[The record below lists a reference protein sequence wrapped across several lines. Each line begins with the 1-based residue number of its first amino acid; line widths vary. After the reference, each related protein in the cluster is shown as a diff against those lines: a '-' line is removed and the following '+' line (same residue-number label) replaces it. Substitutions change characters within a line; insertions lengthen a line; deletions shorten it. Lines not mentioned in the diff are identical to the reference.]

1 MASGPALIHFAV
13 HYAESADFPLEELFF
28 QVPEVADLFA
38 STDISPHTAEA
49 WSRDPFTLLKR
60 FRDELERAERESP
73 SNSNPS
79 KYRRLS
85 SRETAII
92 VARFLTY
99 EVPAAAAD
107 AKSRDRLAARQ
118 QQMMELPDRETPGIR
133 RFGLGRPRAGKG
145 EFWRDFE
152 AELHAYILETQRAAR
167 AAALTALPEA
177 TQQVLRYGERYADD
191 LGRRLVGD
199 LAGTLEPRDLY
210 IERECETELV
220 ELMRGAPHRLVA
232 LSGKAGTGKSS
243 VLWSLRRKLADAG
256 LTPLLISATWMTPG
270 GADRLL
276 EVEDVVRH
284 ALQLRGANMTP
295 VVLLDTADL
304 LLHTEG
310 LIYRTTDLLQ
320 QLSDLRIRAILT
332 VRPREREQLRGVFER
347 ELGDYTAPELDTA
360 VRVLMRRYF
369 PKLSIE
375 IGRDLVRRVETRG
388 LPMTA
393 VLRSPIQLRMLFD
406 TSGGRFP
413 GVDYDVTALYE
424 RYWATRIVRD
434 DRGGRVPI
442 AQDLSPTAGRLGILM
457 VADATPI
464 VRDRRV
470 SVMLD
475 AVSYPAPL
483 RDGAAG
489 MDDLARRGVLRR
501 GEETWEFAHQTL
513 FEFIAARALVTRNT
527 DAAASLLLAH
537 VLAHPYD
544 LFTAAVLEQVV
555 ILLAR
560 EEATRPAARA
570 ITGTLI
576 GQPHAS
582 LRPIGA
588 VGWLHVPGMEIPDAR
603 SIDQETARRLLGH
616 LPQVEAIDA
625 DHALAVLGALWRDH
639 RDVAHRQLVAC
650 LAILV
655 QRWPDRIG
663 EFVVAEQIIP
673 TLLATERESY
683 RQSISL
689 VQLALGVATCYP
701 AAARDL
707 MLHLLQELP
716 EVTGFLRTMAGIA
729 GRWTELDGG
738 EEYAAS
744 VVRAAA
750 AAVRR
755 FPSRRRDLGVAAG
768 GVVHALRHRR
778 LATAPP
784 GARAADW
791 ESFAADV
798 FSRIGST
805 APTIADAADLNA
817 VARHLISADVS
828 ARDHVIRILD
838 GLFSREPVD
847 GPFQMV
853 GSFLVAIVA
862 EDGIARAHLVDLLH
876 GVLADG
882 LPATAKT
889 GRTPAQRWAIT
900 ARAALLDPDTPETF
914 VAQVA
919 TGLLIGAP
927 ALWREPAYL
936 LAAVFPAAIG
946 GDLRARAL
954 LADVAGRP
962 GALHPPS
969 ALDPSVVS
977 DFLQAG
983 LTYAHRSVAVAES
996 VVAVAV
1002 AARRTGIIASVGTS
1016 VRGAFAIRRR
1026 RADIEA
1032 LLEAML
1038 HGPDNDQSAA
1048 CEAWKKLQGK
1058 GLLTPTVKRIGHAID
1073 LVRNPGALASLI
1085 EMLPAAVRE
1094 DLSQAE
1100 TALSLI
1106 HRKVLDELR
1115 GGNGSTL
1122 SDSHQRT
1129 VDAAFD
1135 SYRAIFA
1142 AAATPEGWTHL
1153 WDLVLRPSLRGT
1165 GRVDSGRFRQVVA
1178 YLHNLLSRYP
1188 DHRRAATDA
1197 FVVAATWAGANLSA
1211 TQSKNVGN
1219 LLRSV
1224 AARLLPDGGDS
1235 TVHLLTAAN
1244 DFPRFL
1250 GKFVVRTAVTS
1261 GSRSHVQRLLAD
1273 GAFDAVLAAHAVECL
1288 RGDREV
1294 GARPIPELLT
1304 GVAA

>member
-1 MASGPALIHFAV
+1 MDRAEAVASGPALIHFAV

-99 EVPAAAAD
+99 EAPTAAAD

-152 AELHAYILETQRAAR
+152 AELRAYILETQRAAR

-177 TQQVLRYGERYADD
+177 TKRILGYGERYADD

-199 LAGTLEPRDLY
+199 LPGGLDPRDLY

-232 LSGKAGTGKSS
+232 LSGEAGTGKSS
-243 VLWSLRRKLADAG
+243 ILWSLRRKLADAG

-276 EVEDVVRH
+276 EVEDVVQH
-284 ALQLRGANMTP
+284 ALQIRAANMTP

-320 QLSDLRIRAILT
+320 QLSGLRIRAILT

-347 ELGDYTAPELDTA
+347 KLGDYTAPELDNA

-369 PKLSIE
+369 PKLSVE
-375 IGRDLVRRVETRG
+375 VGRDLVRRVETRG

-393 VLRSPIQLRMLFD
+393 VLRSPIQLRMLFN

-434 DRGGRVPI
+434 DRGERVPI

-457 VADATPI
+457 VADATPV

-475 AVSYPAPL
+475 AVSYPSPL

-513 FEFIAARALVTRNT
+513 FEFIAARALVTRNA
-527 DAAASLLLAH
+527 DAAASMLLAH

-582 LRPIGA
+582 LRPIG
-588 VGWLHVPGMEIPDAR
+588 VIGWLHVPGMDIPDAR
-603 SIDQETARRLLGH
+603 SIDQETARRLLAH
-616 LPQVEAIDA
+616 LPQVQAIDT
-625 DHALAVLGALWRDH
+625 DQALAVLGAVWRDH

-655 QRWPDRIG
+655 QRWPERIG

-673 TLLATERESY
+673 TLLATQRDSY

-689 VQLALGVATCYP
+689 VQLAVGVATSHP

-729 GRWTELDGG
+729 GRWTELEGG

-778 LATAPP
+778 FAARPP
-784 GARAADW
+784 AARVADW

-828 ARDHVIRILD
+828 ERDHVVRILD
-838 GLFSREPVD
+838 GLFALEPVD

-876 GVLADG
+876 GVLAHG

-900 ARAALLDPDTPETF
+900 ARAALLDPDTPEAF

-927 ALWREPAYL
+927 DLWREPAYL

-977 DFLQAG
+977 DFLQARAD
-983 LTYAHRSVAVAES
+983 LRPP
-996 VVAVAV
+996 
-1002 AARRTGIIASVGTS
+1002 
-1016 VRGAFAIRRR
+1016 FRRR
-1026 RADIEA
+1026 RRV
-1032 LLEAML
+1032 
-1038 HGPDNDQSAA
+1038 GGRRRGGSPPDGHHRERRCVRAWGVRDPAPPCRYRSAA
-1048 CEAWKKLQGK
+1048 RG
-1058 GLLTPTVKRIGHAID
+1058 D
-1073 LVRNPGALASLI
+1073 
-1085 EMLPAAVRE
+1085 AARPRQRSE
-1094 DLSQAE
+1094 
-1100 TALSLI
+1100 
-1106 HRKVLDELR
+1106 RRLR
-1115 GGNGSTL
+1115 GLEEAAGQGPAHADGEADRRRDRPRARSGCPGIPHRNAPRRGAGGSL
-1122 SDSHQRT
+1122 AGRDGPVAHP
-1129 VDAAFD
+1129 
-1135 SYRAIFA
+1135 
-1142 AAATPEGWTHL
+1142 PEG
-1153 WDLVLRPSLRGT
+1153 
-1165 GRVDSGRFRQVVA
+1165 A
-1178 YLHNLLSRYP
+1178 
-1188 DHRRAATDA
+1188 RRAAGREWIVALRLAPADGGCRLRFLPRDLRRRGDA
-1197 FVVAATWAGANLSA
+1197 GGVGPPVGPRPAPRAPRNRAGRVGSIPSGRGLPPQPAEPVSGSSGRRNRRVRRRRNLGGRESQCHAVQERRQSPSQRRGAAPAGRRGLHRAPPPRGQRLPPLPGEVRRA
-1211 TQSKNVGN
+1211 HRRHVGQ
-1219 LLRSV
+1219 SV
-1224 AARLLPDGGDS
+1224 AG
-1235 TVHLLTAAN
+1235 
-1244 DFPRFL
+1244 
-1250 GKFVVRTAVTS
+1250 RTAPGGRGLRCRPLRPRRRVSS
-1261 GSRSHVQRLLAD
+1261 G
-1273 GAFDAVLAAHAVECL
+1273 
-1288 RGDREV
+1288 
-1294 GARPIPELLT
+1294 
-1304 GVAA
+1304 